1 MERRKFIQNSLAL
14 GLGATALGTLSANT
28 LGKHFLDGN
37 LSTSPFF
44 KLSLAQWSLHN
55 AIFEGELNP
64 YDFAAKAK
72 EPPINPKPITPI
84 LIIQIF
90 LKLPL

>member
-28 LGKHFLDGN
+28 LGKYFLDGN

-55 AIFEGELNP
+55 AI
-64 YDFAAKAK
+64 
-72 EPPINPKPITPI
+72 
-84 LIIQIF
+84 
-90 LKLPL
+90 